1 MDKTLLGL
9 LAVIPTLITAY
20 TGYLAYNINRDLG
33 QLDQKLKER
42 ENQQA
47 YDLKIY
53 EAVKESL
60 KGSAKDQEVALA
72 LVVSVGE
79 EPLRSALLK
88 AFDESKNTDPDV
100 AAQARSLQEVSTLE
114 KVAETSPTAQSPWGD
129 WDFDLFYCTTSP
141 DLSRQQAEH
150 VAQALLTAG
159 AAGRIRTRP
168 LESEVN
174 NRAGYQVNGYEVRR
188 TEDEAA
194 MAQQLADFAK
204 STLSDAGVAFKIR
217 PTSQKTP
224 WYISA
229 FFCPKSGV
237 AAAQ

>member
-1 MDKTLLGL
+1 MEKTLLGI

-20 TGYLAYNINRDLG
+20 TGYLAYNINSDLG
-33 QLDQKLKER
+33 RLDRELKQR
-42 ENQQA
+42 ENQQT

-60 KGSAKDQEVALA
+60 KGNAKDQEVALA

-100 AAQARSLQEVSTLE
+100 AAQARSLQQLPAPTEAAEKSST
-114 KVAETSPTAQSPWGD
+114 ARSPWGD
-129 WDFDLFYCTTSP
+129 WDFDLFYCTTSR
-141 DLSRQQAEH
+141 DLSRQQAEQ
-150 VAQALLTAG
+150 VAQALQADG
-159 AAGRIRTRP
+159 AVGRIRTRP

-174 NRAGYQVNGYEVRR
+174 NRPGYRVNGYEVRR
-188 TEDEAA
+188 TEDEAE
-194 MAQQLADFAK
+194 MADKLAAFAK
-204 STLSDAGVAFKIR
+204 NTLSDAGVGFEIR

-224 WYISA
+224 WYISV